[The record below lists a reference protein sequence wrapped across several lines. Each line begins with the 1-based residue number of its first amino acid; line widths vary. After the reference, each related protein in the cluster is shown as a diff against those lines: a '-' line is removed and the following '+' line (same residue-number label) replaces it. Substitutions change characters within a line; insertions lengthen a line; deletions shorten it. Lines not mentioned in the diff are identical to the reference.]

1 MQSKGFGFLG
11 SSSTSQIV
19 KFVGDGKRPI
29 QFCKVDMDEG
39 EYYKFRTDIY
49 ESKLATLVSRNE
61 ILIFMDLNDA
71 MSKFSKIEDPSATE
85 TSRISYFTFLGNK
98 HILIANSAGFIN
110 IFEISFDKTLQIFK
124 YSLEPFDENRELLIY
139 GTKAL
144 KEDFV
149 AFLTSNYV
157 MPGEPYSNIHIFE
170 ISNDKSQIMQ
180 DMTINMEMFKKH
192 GYDPN
197 LVSINLDFEVNGYP
211 FVLAFPLCG
220 GFVYSLDISGQ
231 DVKTKAIDVGQV
243 NCKSLSY
250 FEDCLFGVDQK
261 MQVFEISKLPV
272 GVVQVPMAVEPVV
285 PILHQQPQAY
295 NGNVLY

>member
-39 EYYKFRTDIY
+39 EYYKFQTDIY
-49 ESKLATLVSRNE
+49 ESKLATRVSNNE
-61 ILIFMDLNDA
+61 ILIFMDLDDA
-71 MSKFSKIEDPSATE
+71 MSKFTKIEDPSATQS
-85 TSRISYFTFLGNK
+85 SRISYFTFLGNQ
-98 HILIANSAGFIN
+98 HLLIANSAGYIN
-110 IFEISFDKTLQIFK
+110 IFHIDNYKAKQVFK
-124 YSLEPFDENRELLIY
+124 YALDPFDEGREMLIY
-139 GTKAL
+139 GSKAL

-149 AFLTSNYV
+149 GFLTSNYV
-157 MPGEPYSNIHIFE
+157 IPGQPYSNIHIFE

-180 DMTINMEMFKKH
+180 DMTINMELFKQH

-220 GFVYSLDISGQ
+220 GFIYSLDISGK
-231 DVKTKAIDVGQV
+231 DVKTKAIDVGQI

-250 FEDCLFGVDQK
+250 FEDCLFGVDRG
-261 MQVFEISKLPV
+261 MQVFEISKLN
-272 GVVQVPMAVEPVV
+272 
-285 PILHQQPQAY
+285 PQTGFIA
-295 NGNVLY
+295 